1 MLTDPSILGLLGLL
15 AVIVVFVARAI
26 LRAWR
31 LGDVRDMGVSQAWL
45 SEYKGRE
52 LP

>member
-1 MLTDPSILGLLGLL
+1 MFTDPALLGLFAL
-15 AVIVVFVARAI
+15 VAVIVIFVARAI